1 MVTRRQILQAGGAL
15 ALTAG
20 TGPLL
25 ASRAAATRQQDIVI
39 NFWNWWGVA
48 REPLMK
54 QIIASFETSHPHI
67 TIKDI
72 VRPFVNLN
80 QQVVTALA
88 SGKPPQVIMATRQEI
103 VAFAAQGSLIPITPY
118 VKAARLNLKRFYPQ
132 EQATMY
138 WKGELYSMPMPT
150 AGGETSLYFYNKDM
164 FMRAGL
170 NPQRPPLTWKEL
182 EAATA
187 KLTKRSANGKI
198 DVLGADILAAAATGD
213 FSASFIS
220 WLYTNGGTLYS
231 NDLKTVTFNNAQGVA
246 TLQWMIDV
254 INKYYG
260 GVQHY
265 ADFFTNSTGES
276 GQYPFYQNRQ
286 GIWFN
291 NVSTFFHIKTL
302 APHLNYSVEL
312 RPYNS
317 ANAHAQSHGV
327 AGLSFGWGYVIP
339 KGFDTATNQA
349 AFDWIR
355 AITYD
360 QGACQFMLAQERP
373 SPLIDCNNNPAFA
386 KANPHWEMVKEA
398 LRHDVALPIVPQQTR
413 ILDLIDRNVQS
424 AFYGQV
430 SAKQALDAAA
440 MAAQPLLVMSN
451 G

>member
-15 ALTAG
+15 SLAAG
-20 TGPLL
+20 AGPLL
-25 ASRAAATRQQDIVI
+25 ASRAAATSQQDIVI

-54 QIIASFETSHPHI
+54 QIIVSFERSHPHI

-72 VRPFVNLN
+72 VRPFANLN

-103 VAFAAQGSLIPITPY
+103 VAFAARGSIIPITPY
-118 VKAARLNLKRFYPQ
+118 VRAAGLNLKRFYPQ
-132 EQATMY
+132 ELATMY

-150 AGGETSLYFYNKDM
+150 AGGETSLYFYNKDL
-164 FMRAGL
+164 FTRAGL

-182 EAATA
+182 ETATA
-187 KLTKRSANGKI
+187 KLTKRRANGKI
-198 DVLGADILAAAATGD
+198 DLLGADILGAAATGS

-231 NDLKTVTFNNAQGVA
+231 NDLKTVAFNNARGVA
-246 TLQWMIDV
+246 TLHWMIDF
-254 INKYYG
+254 IKKYYG

-265 ADFFTNSTGES
+265 ADFFTNTTGES

-302 APHLNYSVEL
+302 APHLNYSVAL

-339 KGFDTATNQA
+339 KGFDPATNQA
-349 AFDWIR
+349 AFEWIR

-360 QGACQFMLAQERP
+360 KPACQFMLAQERP

-386 KANPHWEMVKEA
+386 RANPHWATVTEA

-413 ILDLIDRNVQS
+413 ILDIIDRNVQS

-440 MAAQPLLVMSN
+440 MAAQPLLRMSN